1 MTVLRRGQVS
11 VDIVKEVS
19 RLINIKEEVGV
30 NIVARAEPGKKDL
43 TWYIKWFSSIV
54 MIFGII
60 LTSNNIFPLNL
71 YVSCVGLIGW
81 TVVSLIWKDRSLI
94 VLNVIAVSFYINGI
108 VNNLWG

>member
-1 MTVLRRGQVS
+1 
-11 VDIVKEVS
+11 
-19 RLINIKEEVGV
+19 
-30 NIVARAEPGKKDL
+30 
-43 TWYIKWFSSIV
+43 